1 MRQFVEKIEA
11 AHDES
16 RTDKKHRASKNRE
29 HDPDIEAR
37 IMERI
42 TVELR
47 RGLAGEPVVAQKNQD
62 ARDDDQRD
70 KTDHPIEQ
78 DRQQR
83 ARFFAR
89 GLLPKQIGFHH
100 VAAGAAGKELI
111 VKHPDQK

>member
-1 MRQFVEKIEA
+1 MADNRSAERARARAPVMRIEMISGRKLDQFFAAGKSMRQFVEKIEA

-16 RTDKKHRASKNRE
+16 RADKKHRASKNRE
-29 HDPDIEAR
+29 HDPHIEAR

-70 KTDHPIEQ
+70 EADHAIKQ
-78 DRQQR
+78 DR
-83 ARFFAR
+83 
-89 GLLPKQIGFHH
+89 
-100 VAAGAAGKELI
+100 E
-111 VKHPDQK
+111 